1 MSPELDEKLV
11 KKYPKIF
18 KNRYA
23 DMHTTAMCWGFEIG
37 DGWYNIIDALCA
49 NIQSHIDWRRSD
61 RARALRFNR
70 ALKQALNGNE
80 DSLIKYFS
88 YKGNVSDYA
97 VRSALEA
104 IESKKYRDVP
114 DKVYQVVA
122 AQVKEKFGTLRFYYD
137 GGDDTIRGMVNM
149 ADSMSART
157 CETCGNPGKL
167 HQRGWHYVA
176 CPNHTREEDLIQDG
190 EDDEVRT

>member
-1 MSPELDEKLV
+1 MSPELDERLV

-18 KNRYA
+18 KDRYA
-23 DMHTTAMCWGFEIG
+23 DMRTTAMCWGFECG

-88 YKGNVSDYA
+88 YKGNVNDHA

-114 DKVYQVVA
+114 DKIHQVVVT
-122 AQVKEKFGTLRFYYD
+122 QVKEKFGTLRFYYN

-157 CETCGNPGKL
+157 CETCGSPGKL

-190 EDDEVRT
+190 EEDEVCA